1 MVAPISLI
9 LRFLPAKVLQLRTV
23 LSHIPVSHPSKGII
37 RAISA
42 IFPLPEW
49 LPSQEA
55 VGSMNPSAQA
65 APTMVPMRRP
75 LRGARRYCCSM
86 VVSSWVVIVVPSWC
100 GGRRRLLHRC
110 GWCRSG
116 LGWRWWGNC
125 LKLTTIR

>member
-42 IFPLPEW
+42 IFPLSEW

-75 LRGARRYCCSM
+75 LSGARRYCCS
-86 VVSSWVVIVVPSWC
+86 VVLLVVVIVV
-100 GGRRRLLHRC
+100 L
-110 GWCRSG
+110 
-116 LGWRWWGNC
+116 
-125 LKLTTIR
+125 